1 MGQIFDEEISKAEK
15 IAKYNKTRSAKL
27 LDDMATAYLSTEFN
41 GLDKSLIAVKT
52 AKKALRAQ
60 GYSQTDIEDYML
72 QRSYLSK
79 TNLRHL
85 CNESI
90 YTGDDNILKPVI
102 EMRVASH
109 TDFNTTDLI
118 IDRLKSQPLLLSA
131 LQRGDSRQKMDYNF
145 KLENTTLLINFYNK
159 NKEIIND

>member
-1 MGQIFDEEISKAEK
+1 MGQIFDDELNKAENLV
-15 IAKYNKTRSAKL
+15 KYNKQKASRL

-60 GYSQTDIEDYML
+60 GYSQEVIDDYML

-85 CNESI
+85 MNDSI
-90 YTGDDNILKPVI
+90 YTDDSVMVKPII
-102 EMRVASH
+102 ELRVASH
-109 TDFNTTDLI
+109 NDCTTTDLI
-118 IDRLKSQPLLLSA
+118 IDRIKSTPVLLSA

-145 KLENTTLLINFYNK
+145 KLCNTTLLQNFYAQY
-159 NKEIIND
+159 KELIDN

>member
-1 MGQIFDEEISKAEK
+1 MGQIFNDELNKAEK
-15 IAKYNKTRSAKL
+15 LSKYNKQRASRV

-60 GYSQTDIEDYML
+60 GYSQEVIDDYML

-85 CNESI
+85 MNDSI
-90 YTGDDNILKPVI
+90 YTDDSVMVKPII
-102 EMRVASH
+102 ELRVASH
-109 TDFNTTDLI
+109 NDCTTTDLI
-118 IDRLKSQPLLLSA
+118 IDRIKSTPVLLSA
-131 LQRGDSRQKMDYNF
+131 LQRGVSKVYLSRD
-145 KLENTTLLINFYNK
+145 LGVSSPVLLQHFYSQY
-159 NKEIIND
+159 KEFIDN